1 MPSLF
6 TVQFQEVVVPLPE
19 GPSAGHAARSHR
31 QGLQAFQVGRY
42 DEAAEHLA
50 LAAAHE
56 ETAERWNDWGV
67 AQLKDGRPKEAMY
80 AFQLAAHLN
89 PRDTQAVANRNH
101 CRKLLDEGMVPTPV
115 DRGLSR
121 LIAALPEVYQPIFG
135 HPEWSAQASR
145 GCQDRLV
152 WIEKIYRLLEA
163 KLNRP
168 LRVLDLGCAQGY
180 FSLSLAALGAVVTGI
195 DSQAGNIAVCN
206 TLAAGHA
213 DWKVRFCT
221 GTVEHVIA
229 KMTPASGFD
238 LVLGLSVFH
247 HIVHRLGID
256 AVRTMLSTVA
266 ENTTASIFEMALA
279 GEPPCWAASQ
289 PANPR
294 QLLDG
299 FAFVHEMARN
309 PTHLSELTRPLYV
322 ASNRYWFL
330 GDRAEAFDSWKTES
344 HVFAGGVTCGTRRYF
359 FGNGLVAKV
368 FDLEVEHLSE
378 ISRRDNVKE
387 TAFLR
392 DPPPGFAVP
401 KLLSDGRTEREAW
414 LVREQ
419 VPGELLLDRIRS
431 GNSCDS
437 RRVLADILDQLVKLE
452 SAGLYH
458 DDIRTWN
465 VLIGPDDRASLID
478 FGSISPAR
486 GDCVWPHDIFLAF
499 LITVQEI
506 ANGEVLD
513 SNPRREPL
521 LNPAT
526 LPEPYRAVWRVFLE
540 QPLEQWSFALLRD
553 LMERGWRGEIADPGD
568 WPAGLARIVGALM
581 AGCSKIK
588 DPA

>member
-1 MPSLF
+1 L
-6 TVQFQEVVVPLPE
+6 
-19 GPSAGHAARSHR
+19 
-31 QGLQAFQVGRY
+31 
-42 DEAAEHLA
+42 
-50 LAAAHE
+50 
-56 ETAERWNDWGV
+56 
-67 AQLKDGRPKEAMY
+67 
-80 AFQLAAHLN
+80 
-89 PRDTQAVANRNH
+89 
-101 CRKLLDEGMVPTPV
+101 
-115 DRGLSR
+115 
-121 LIAALPEVYQPIFG
+121 
-135 HPEWSAQASR
+135 
-145 GCQDRLV
+145 
-152 WIEKIYRLLEA
+152 
-163 KLNRP
+163 
-168 LRVLDLGCAQGY
+168 
-180 FSLSLAALGAVVTGI
+180 
-195 DSQAGNIAVCN
+195 
-206 TLAAGHA
+206 
-213 DWKVRFCT
+213 
-221 GTVEHVIA
+221 
-229 KMTPASGFD
+229 GFD

-266 ENTTASIFEMALA
+266 ENTAASIFEMALA

-299 FAFVHEMARN
+299 FAFVHEIARN
-309 PTHLSELTRPLYV
+309 PTHLSELPRPLYV

-344 HVFAGGVTCGTRRYF
+344 HALVGGTACGTRRYF

-368 FDLEVEHLSE
+368 FDLEGERLSE
-378 ISRRDNVKE
+378 INRRDNVQE
-387 TAFLR
+387 AALLR

-414 LVREQ
+414 LVREH

-431 GNSCDS
+431 GISYDS
-437 RRVLADILDQLVKLE
+437 RRVLADILDHLVKLE

-478 FGSISPAR
+478 FGAISPAR

-553 LMERGWRGEIADPGD
+553 LMERGWRGEIVDPGN
-568 WPAGLARIVGALM
+568 WPAGLALIVGALM

-588 DPA
+588 GPA